1 MIAHHG
7 IITGPFN
14 AKNGHRPHSF
24 RILGTKKP
32 QSSFQRIAV
41 FNTFQIFLHRTKTAA
56 FEDAPL

>member
-32 QSSFQRIAV
+32 QS
-41 FNTFQIFLHRTKTAA
+41 
-56 FEDAPL
+56 